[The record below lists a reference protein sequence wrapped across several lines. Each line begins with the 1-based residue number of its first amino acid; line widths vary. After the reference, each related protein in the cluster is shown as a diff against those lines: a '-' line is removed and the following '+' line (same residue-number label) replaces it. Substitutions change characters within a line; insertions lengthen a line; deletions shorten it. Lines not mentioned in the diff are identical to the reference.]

1 MQRSSKDSLS
11 RPTDATRPQPGRRN
25 LLALPFAA
33 AAVLVT
39 ARVGAA
45 GPSSAR
51 APAADS
57 AASRARPVREIA
69 LLAGGCF
76 WTVQA
81 VFDRVD
87 GVLATTTGY
96 AGGNVRN
103 PTYEQVLGGRT
114 GHVEAVLIEFD
125 PRRVRYAQLLEI
137 FWRNIDPTR
146 ENQQFCDI
154 GRQYNAVIF
163 ALDEAQRAA
172 AEASRAALER
182 SKPFSA
188 RIRTPIIAGG
198 EFFPAEEEHQ
208 RYFDQSPERYA
219 QYVRGCGREHR
230 LRELWGR

>member
-1 MQRSSKDSLS
+1 M
-11 RPTDATRPQPGRRN
+11 
-25 LLALPFAA
+25 
-33 AAVLVT
+33 
-39 ARVGAA
+39 
-45 GPSSAR
+45 
-51 APAADS
+51 
-57 AASRARPVREIA
+57 REVA

-87 GVLATTTGY
+87 GMLATTTGY
-96 AGGNVRN
+96 AGGRVRN
-103 PTYEQVLGGRT
+103 PTYEQVLGGHT

-125 PRRVRYAQLLEI
+125 PRRVSYAQLLEI
-137 FWRNIDPTR
+137 YWRNIDPTR

-163 ALDEAQRAA
+163 ALSEAQRAA
-172 AEASRAALER
+172 AEASRATLER

-188 RIRTPIIAGG
+188 RIRTPILAGG

-219 QYVRGCGREHR
+219 QYVRGCGRERR

>member
-1 MQRSSKDSLS
+1 MQRSSKNFVP
-11 RPTDATRPQPGRRN
+11 RPGGATQSQPRRRR

-33 AAVLVT
+33 AAALVT
-39 ARVGAA
+39 ARAA
-45 GPSSAR
+45 G
-51 APAADS
+51 APAHAADS
-57 AASRARPVREIA
+57 ATSRARPVPEVA

-96 AGGNVRN
+96 AGGHVRN

-125 PRRVRYAQLLEI
+125 PRRVSYAQLLEV

-154 GRQYNAVIF
+154 GRQYNAVVF
-163 ALDEAQRAA
+163 ALDPAQRAA
-172 AEASRAALER
+172 ADASKAALAR

-188 RIRTPIIAGG
+188 PLRTPIVAGG
-198 EFFPAEEEHQ
+198 EFFPAEEAHQ

-219 QYVRGCGREHR
+219 QYVRGCGRERR

>member
-1 MQRSSKDSLS
+1 MQRSSKNSVL
-11 RPTDATRPQPGRRN
+11 RLWRRS

-33 AAVLVT
+33 AVVLVT
-39 ARVGAA
+39 ARAGAA
-45 GPSSAR
+45 GAPGGT

-57 AASRARPVREIA
+57 AASRARPVREVA

-87 GVLATTTGY
+87 GVLATTTGF
-96 AGGNVRN
+96 AGGHVRN

-125 PRRVRYAQLLEI
+125 PRRVSYAQLLEI
-137 FWRNIDPTR
+137 YWRNIDPTR

-154 GRQYNAVIF
+154 GRQYNAAIF
-163 ALDEAQRAA
+163 ALSDLQRAA

-182 SKPFSA
+182 SKLFPA
-188 RIRTPIIAGG
+188 RIRTPILAGG

-219 QYVRGCGREHR
+219 QYVRGCGRERR
-230 LRELWGR
+230 LRELWGH

>member
-1 MQRSSKDSLS
+1 MGATSPQR
-11 RPTDATRPQPGRRN
+11 QPRRRQ
-25 LLALPFAA
+25 LLALPFATVA
-33 AAVLVT
+33 ALVT
-39 ARVGAA
+39 AGAGNA
-45 GPSSAR
+45 AAPGAS

-57 AASRARPVREIA
+57 AASRARPVREVA

-87 GVLATTTGY
+87 GVLATTTGF
-96 AGGNVRN
+96 AGGTVRN

-125 PRRVRYAQLLEI
+125 PRRVSYAQLLEI
-137 FWRNIDPTR
+137 YWRNIDPTR

-163 ALDEAQRAA
+163 ALDPAQRAT

-188 RIRTPIIAGG
+188 RVRTPVVAGG

-208 RYFDQSPERYA
+208 RYFDQSPDRYA
-219 QYVRGCGREHR
+219 QYVRGCGRERR

>member
-1 MQRSSKDSLS
+1 MGAA
-11 RPTDATRPQPGRRN
+11 PTQRRN

-33 AAVLVT
+33 AVALVT
-39 ARVGAA
+39 ARASAAAAPGA
-45 GPSSAR
+45 S

-57 AASRARPVREIA
+57 AASRARPVREVA

-96 AGGNVRN
+96 AGGSVRN
-103 PTYEQVLGGRT
+103 PTYEQVLGGRS

-125 PRRVRYAQLLEI
+125 VRRVSYTQLLDI
-137 FWRNIDPTR
+137 YWRNIDPTR

-163 ALDEAQRAA
+163 ALGESQRAA
-172 AEASRAALER
+172 AEASKTALER
-182 SKPFSA
+182 SKPFTA
-188 RIRTPIIAGG
+188 RIRTPIVAGG

-219 QYVRGCGREHR
+219 QYVRGCGRERR

>member
-1 MQRSSKDSLS
+1 MQRSSKNSVL
-11 RPTDATRPQPGRRN
+11 RRWRRS

-33 AAVLVT
+33 AVVLVT
-39 ARVGAA
+39 ARAGAA
-45 GPSSAR
+45 GAPGGT

-57 AASRARPVREIA
+57 AASRARPVREVA

-87 GVLATTTGY
+87 GVLATTTGF
-96 AGGNVRN
+96 AGGHVRN

-125 PRRVRYAQLLEI
+125 PRRVSYAQLLEI
-137 FWRNIDPTR
+137 YWRNIDPTR

-154 GRQYNAVIF
+154 GRQYNAAIF
-163 ALDEAQRAA
+163 ALSDLQRAA

-182 SKPFSA
+182 SKLFPA
-188 RIRTPIIAGG
+188 RIRTPILAGG

-219 QYVRGCGREHR
+219 QYVRGCGRERR
-230 LRELWGR
+230 LRELWGH